1 MFLAGF
7 LALGLGAA
15 DDCPPALRGS
25 AMRRVAGF
33 FLAGL
38 AVAGP
43 LRAQDDRPRVHTGAS
58 VAVTFSR
65 FAGTGT
71 QDPRIQYGFGV
82 GGFLALDLTR
92 NIAIQPELQYIQKGS
107 RFRTDATRS
116 SLILGYLELP
126 LLLKLQLPSGGTGRV
141 APHLYGGAAGSYRID
156 CRLHVTTGDNSVSQP
171 CSNLAEPP
179 PRRWDASAVV
189 GAGADFRYLFVDLRF
204 DLGLTRIGRTAG
216 QEDIKNRTLSLVVGT
231 EFRGPR

>member
-1 MFLAGF
+1 MERYRTPG
-7 LALGLGAA
+7 GRQG
-15 DDCPPALRGS
+15 PMRRS
-25 AMRRVAGF
+25 AMRRPVAGLL
-33 FLAGL
+33 LASVG
-38 AVAGP
+38 VAGA
-43 LRAQDDRPRVHTGAS
+43 LRAQDDRSRVRTGAS

-65 FAGTGT
+65 FAGAGT

-82 GGFLALDLTR
+82 GGFLALDITR

-107 RFRTDATRS
+107 RFQTATTRS
-116 SLILGYLELP
+116 SLILGYLQLP
-126 LLLKLQLPSGGTGRV
+126 LLLKLQLPAGGTSRI
-141 APHLYGGAAGSYRID
+141 APHLYGGGAGSYRLD
-156 CRLHVTTGDNSVSQP
+156 CRINVTTGNNSVSQP

-179 PRRWDASAVV
+179 PRRWDASGIV

-231 EFRGPR
+231 EFRGPQ